1 MAPLSVEIIE
11 ESSLWAPASNLRAV
25 ITKAVAGVA
34 THPDTAAAVRGHD
47 AVSVAL
53 IDDGSMARLNKR
65 WRNKNTPTNVL
76 SFPTPPSAK
85 HVGQRM
91 LGDIVLAFETIE
103 REAVADGKTMN
114 DHVAH
119 LVTHAMLHL
128 LGYEHEADR
137 DAERME
143 ALEINI
149 LATLGIAD
157 PYKIGAA

>member
-1 MAPLSVEIIE
+1 MAPLSVEIVE
-11 ESSLWAPASNLRAV
+11 ESSRWASASDLRAV
-25 ITKAVAGVA
+25 ITKVVAGVA
-34 THPDTAAAVRGHD
+34 THPDTAAAMLGHE

-53 IDDGSMARLNKR
+53 IDDGSMAKLNKR
-65 WRNKNTPTNVL
+65 WRNKGIPTNVL
-76 SFPTPPSAK
+76 SFPAPPSGK
-85 HVGQRM
+85 HSEPHM
-91 LGDIVLAFETIE
+91 LGDIALAFETIE

-143 ALEINI
+143 ALEVSI